1 MLIADEQE
9 IYAHKLI
16 LSACSPYFY
25 AMFTCELAESSS
37 NRITLQEVDGHA
49 LAQLIDFV
57 YTSEIQVTEENVQ
70 VCEDRTITN
79 VSSYCHMQHTNQQLN
94 STN

>member
-1 MLIADEQE
+1 MYCLFFSDALLCDVVLIADEQE
-9 IYAHKLI
+9 IHAHKLI

-37 NRITLQEVDGHA
+37 DRITLQEVDGHA

-70 VCEDRTITN
+70 VG
-79 VSSYCHMQHTNQQLN
+79 
-94 STN
+94 